1 MFCIYIYTCVI
12 CFAVGESDGYSIT
25 SSLSRRSSSARSR
38 AKSASATRPVTA
50 VRQVATPSDD
60 EVRPRT
66 LRPAT
71 AVPAKPAVRPP
82 LTQSLFP
89 NIPPTIH
96 FETEGF
102 KSKLKRICQKK
113 MWSCSFYVCNDFSL
127 LGSDAWFNS
136 ILKFLMR
143 YYHDFSFIMFMMAH
157 DSYNHVPS

>member
-1 MFCIYIYTCVI
+1 MKPQYMSFEYVLYIYIYTCVI

-113 MWSCSFYVCNDFSL
+113 NVEL
-127 LGSDAWFNS
+127 L
-136 ILKFLMR
+136 FLCLQ
-143 YYHDFSFIMFMMAH
+143 
-157 DSYNHVPS
+157 

>member
-1 MFCIYIYTCVI
+1 MFCTYTCV
-12 CFAVGESDGYSIT
+12 FGSAVGESDGYSIT

-102 KSKLKRICQKK
+102 KSKRKHEFAKKKRKK
-113 MWSCSFYVCNDFSL
+113 KRLELHFLCNDL
-127 LGSDAWFNS
+127 RYLG
-136 ILKFLMR
+136 
-143 YYHDFSFIMFMMAH
+143 AH
-157 DSYNHVPS
+157 A

>member
-1 MFCIYIYTCVI
+1 MKPQYMSVEYVLYIYIYTCVI

-50 VRQVATPSDD
+50 VRQLATPSDD

-127 LGSDAWFNS
+127 LGSDA
-136 ILKFLMR
+136 
-143 YYHDFSFIMFMMAH
+143 
-157 DSYNHVPS
+157 

>member
-1 MFCIYIYTCVI
+1 MHFDEQQLNSQNPRKFVIIQLILMKPQYMSFEYVCIYTCVF
-12 CFAVGESDGYSIT
+12 CSTVGESDGYSIT

-102 KSKLKRICQKK
+102 KSKCKQICKK
-113 MWSCSFYVCNDFSL
+113 NVGVVL
-127 LGSDAWFNS
+127 L
-136 ILKFLMR
+136 IQ
-143 YYHDFSFIMFMMAH
+143 
-157 DSYNHVPS
+157 

>member
-1 MFCIYIYTCVI
+1 MFCTYTCV
-12 CFAVGESDGYSIT
+12 FGSAVGESDGYSIT

-71 AVPAKPAVRPP
+71 AVPAKPAFRPP

-102 KSKLKRICQKK
+102 KSKRKRICKKKK
-113 MWSCSFYVCNDFSL
+113 MLELHFLCNDFRHM
-127 LGSDAWFNS
+127 GADAWFNN
-136 ILKFLMR
+136 ILVLISSWWNIMCHHE
-143 YYHDFSFIMFMMAH
+143 HDVCHHEH
-157 DSYNHVPS
+157 DEKKI

>member
-1 MFCIYIYTCVI
+1 MFCTYTCV
-12 CFAVGESDGYSIT
+12 FGSAVGESDGYSIT

-102 KSKLKRICQKK
+102 KSKRKRICQKK
-113 MWSCSFYVCNDFSL
+113 NKCWSCTFYAMILGIWELMLDLTTFLFS
-127 LGSDAWFNS
+127 S
-136 ILKFLMR
+136 
-143 YYHDFSFIMFMMAH
+143 
-157 DSYNHVPS
+157 

>member
-1 MFCIYIYTCVI
+1 MFCTYTCV
-12 CFAVGESDGYSIT
+12 FGSAVGESDGYSIT

-102 KSKLKRICQKK
+102 KSKRKRICEKK
-113 MWSCSFYVCNDFSL
+113 IWSCTFYAMILGIWSSCLIKQHSCIVLDEVSFAIMN
-127 LGSDAWFNS
+127 
-136 ILKFLMR
+136 LMCA
-143 YYHDFSFIMFMMAH
+143 IINMMKKKI
-157 DSYNHVPS
+157 